1 MKGPCAT
8 LCSDSIAQDGAA
20 QTVNSTA
27 PIHRSNRKGPVDPS
41 VSQSVR
47 DRLLRRTRRTGEDHQ
62 VVLTR
67 FALERL
73 LYRLG
78 QLPEGD
84 DFTLKGA
91 FAFLV
96 WEGTLGR
103 QTRDL
108 DLLGHGPPS
117 ADRLQNILVRA
128 CQADVPEDGV
138 EYDAETLEIA
148 SIREGNVYDGLRAEL
163 ISHIG
168 SARLPLQ
175 VDVGFGDAVVPP
187 AERKVFPGLLDFPE
201 PELKTYPPETVV
213 AEKVHGMVRF
223 GRANT
228 RMKDFYDIW
237 RISQTVRLEG
247 EDLTDALRATFER
260 RQADF
265 PEETPV
271 ALTDTFAGADRK
283 KRQWQAF
290 ARQVEEEI
298 ALDVLIEELR
308 TFLGPLLQ
316 VARETSPTE
325 KSLGKRPLGEW
336 SAGGPW
342 TGR

>member
-1 MKGPCAT
+1 M
-8 LCSDSIAQDGAA
+8 D
-20 QTVNSTA
+20 
-27 PIHRSNRKGPVDPS
+27 RS

-47 DRLLRRTRRTGEDHQ
+47 DRLLSRTRRTGEDHQ

-96 WEGTLGR
+96 WEGKLGR

-108 DLLGHGPPS
+108 DLLGRGSPS
-117 ADRLQNILVRA
+117 ADRLEDILVRA
-128 CQADVPEDGV
+128 CQVDVPEDGV
-138 EYDAETLEIA
+138 AHEEETLEVA
-148 SIREGNVYDGLRAEL
+148 SIREENVYEGLRAEL
-163 ISHIG
+163 ISHVG

-187 AERKVFPGLLDFPE
+187 AEQRVFPGLLDFPE

-223 GRANT
+223 G
-228 RMKDFYDIW
+228 
-237 RISQTVRLEG
+237 
-247 EDLTDALRATFER
+247 
-260 RQADF
+260 
-265 PEETPV
+265 
-271 ALTDTFAGADRK
+271 
-283 KRQWQAF
+283 
-290 ARQVEEEI
+290 
-298 ALDVLIEELR
+298 
-308 TFLGPLLQ
+308 
-316 VARETSPTE
+316 
-325 KSLGKRPLGEW
+325 
-336 SAGGPW
+336 
-342 TGR
+342 

>member
-1 MKGPCAT
+1 M
-8 LCSDSIAQDGAA
+8 D
-20 QTVNSTA
+20 
-27 PIHRSNRKGPVDPS
+27 RS

-47 DRLLRRTRRTGEDHQ
+47 DRLLSRTRRTGEDHQ

-96 WEGTLGR
+96 WEGKLGR

-117 ADRLQNILVRA
+117 PDRLEDILVRA

-138 EYDAETLEIA
+138 AYEEDTLEVA
-148 SIREGNVYDGLRAEL
+148 SIREENVYEGLRAEL

-187 AERKVFPGLLDFPE
+187 AEREVFPGLLDFPE
-201 PELKTYPPETVV
+201 PELKTYPPETVI

-223 GRANT
+223 GQANT

-237 RISQTVRLEG
+237 RIGQTVRLEG
-247 EDLTDALRATFER
+247 EDLTEALRATFER
-260 RQADF
+260 RQANF

-271 ALTDTFAGADRK
+271 ALTETFAGSDRK

-290 ARQVEEEI
+290 ARQVEEELELG
-298 ALDVLIEELR
+298 ALIEELR
-308 TFLGPLLQ
+308 AFLGPVLQ
-316 VARETSPTE
+316 VAREIPPE
-325 KSLGKRPLGEW
+325 KSPGRKSPGRKSPGRKSPKEWSLGEW
-336 SAGGPW
+336 PPGGPW